1 MMFGIIPI
9 RFRFRGK
16 LRRLARIYQCFLDH
30 PSVGLH
36 PTQIARYTG
45 IGFQEVSARLD
56 PLVPFVSDTVGHLED
71 LLRHIRSAGVTRAS
85 ASYLVL
91 RPDMLE
97 LFEQALPVAHFQM
110 VKGSFKRQPWRKV
123 GVKQTTKLLPEQTR
137 AEGYQRLRNIGKRLG
152 VEVTVCSCQ
161 NPSLGTSCLSRPKT
175 RNPTGPTE
183 RGQLSLFNQ

>member
-56 PLVPFVSDTVGHLED
+56 ATPELFVKLP
-71 LLRHIRSAGVTRAS
+71 R
-85 ASYLVL
+85 
-91 RPDMLE
+91 RPDGITRYRLTSATAARSREDVEKFLVNAARKESLILYAFGAMVMTIL
-97 LFEQALPVAHFQM
+97 LIVVILVAPAF
-110 VKGSFKRQPWRKV
+110 
-123 GVKQTTKLLPEQTR
+123 
-137 AEGYQRLRNIGKRLG
+137 
-152 VEVTVCSCQ
+152 
-161 NPSLGTSCLSRPKT
+161 
-175 RNPTGPTE
+175 
-183 RGQLSLFNQ
+183 